1 MPQKNGQADKI
12 KLFLRGNFALS
23 TYNTDYILVK
33 EENYERAMT
42 ILASEGYTIV

>member
-1 MPQKNGQADKI
+1 MGHDYYDKLVFVQENDLNGI
-12 KLFLRGNFALS
+12 EN
-23 TYNTDYILVK
+23 ILVK